1 MTKDEIV
8 VKAAKGGD
16 LPESGLDPAD
26 IFLFL
31 AIRALYA
38 KARHE
43 GMSKEQGSKEKFAIL
58 SRYDEMKLWIRVI
71 EEHRRKEREFEGA
84 WEAFAKNPTLE
95 NADALHR
102 AWYKCGLK
110 VASSNLNKSE

>member
-8 VKAAKGGD
+8 VKAAKGGE

-26 IFLFL
+26 TFLFL
-31 AIRALYA
+31 CIRALYA

-71 EEHRRKEREFEGA
+71 EEHRRKERDFEGA
-84 WEAFAKNPTLE
+84 WERFAKDPSFE
-95 NADALHR
+95 NGNALHK
-102 AWYKCGLK
+102 AWFNCGLK
-110 VASSNLNKSE
+110 VPISD